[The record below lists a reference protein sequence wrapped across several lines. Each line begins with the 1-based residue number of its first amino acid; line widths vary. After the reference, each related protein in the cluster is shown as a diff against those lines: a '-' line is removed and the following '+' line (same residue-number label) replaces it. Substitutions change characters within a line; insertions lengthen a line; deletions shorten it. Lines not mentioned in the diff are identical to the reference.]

1 MAAKIS
7 RYTVYSCTKKTP
19 SVVTAQ
25 LCELNVRNCSTHK
38 YALIPNRHKQW
49 EVILCFMLS
58 GVWVWLSHLLLEGQ
72 AVHNEKVINF
82 QESFSNVRRRST
94 ACTVWY
100 SVHRTTEHSD
110 QIYISCTLL
119 QRSLSIMVVMETPL

>member
-7 RYTVYSCTKKTP
+7 HYTVYSCTKKTL

-49 EVILCFMLS
+49 EVILCFMLPD
-58 GVWVWLSHLLLEGQ
+58 VWVWLSHLLLEGQ
-72 AVHNEKVINF
+72 AVYNEKVINF
-82 QESFSNVRRRST
+82 QESFSNVRCRST

-100 SVHRTTEHSD
+100 TVFIVQQNIVIKSTYHAHYYREV
-110 QIYISCTLL
+110 CL
-119 QRSLSIMVVMETPL
+119 